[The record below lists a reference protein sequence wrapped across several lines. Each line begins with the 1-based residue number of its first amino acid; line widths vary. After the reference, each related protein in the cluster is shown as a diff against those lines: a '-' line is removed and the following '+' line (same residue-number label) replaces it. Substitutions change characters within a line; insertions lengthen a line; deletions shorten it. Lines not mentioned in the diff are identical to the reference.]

1 MEALWKP
8 SAPATMA
15 AEPITRFPPAERRRR
30 GRPPTHGAYAKALPP
45 AIRDRATEI
54 CELLMSLPHTVEA
67 DRLAAEECG
76 RLAALLESI
85 DADIAQHGAVTGRG
99 HAPRRILDVRARYS
113 RELRA
118 WLEAFGGTPASRAEW
133 AKAMAEG
140 ASLAEEIARRRRER
154 DRG

>member
-1 MEALWKP
+1 M
-8 SAPATMA
+8 
-15 AEPITRFPPAERRRR
+15 
-30 GRPPTHGAYAKALPP
+30 
-45 AIRDRATEI
+45 D
-54 CELLMSLPHTVEA
+54 LPHTVDA

-85 DADIAQHGAVTGRG
+85 DADIARHGAVTGRG
-99 HAPRRILDVRARYS
+99 HAPRKILDVRARYS

-140 ASLAEEIARRRRER
+140 ASLADEISRRRQER

>member
-1 MEALWKP
+1 MAAVVGDSVTRYP
-8 SAPATMA
+8 SAAPN
-15 AEPITRFPPAERRRR
+15 RG
-30 GRPPTHGAYAKALPP
+30 GRPPTHGAYAKATPP
-45 AIRDRATEI
+45 AIRERAEAITA
-54 CELLMSLPHTVEA
+54 LLMGLPHTVEA

-113 RELRA
+113 KELRA

-140 ASLAEEIARRRRER
+140 ASLADEIARRRREYAG
-154 DRG
+154 RG

>member
-1 MEALWKP
+1 MPSDPIMRLP
-8 SAPATMA
+8 SADPKRG
-15 AEPITRFPPAERRRR
+15 P

-45 AIRDRATEI
+45 AIRERAEEI
-54 CELLMSLPHTVEA
+54 AGVLMDLPHTVEA

-85 DADIAQHGAVTGRG
+85 DADIATTGAVTGRG
-99 HAPRRILDVRARYS
+99 HAPRRILDVRVRYS

-118 WLEAFGGTPASRAEW
+118 WLESFGGTPASRAAW

-140 ASLAEEIARRRRER
+140 ASLADEIARRRAER
-154 DRG
+154 NGDG

>member
-1 MEALWKP
+1 MPPEAI
-8 SAPATMA
+8 M
-15 AEPITRFPPAERRRR
+15 RFPPVVPKRGP
-30 GRPPTHGAYAKALPP
+30 GRPPTHGAYARATPP
-45 AIRDRATEI
+45 AIGERAQEI
-54 CELLMSLPHTVEA
+54 SALLMDLPHTVEA

-85 DADIAQHGAVTGRG
+85 DGDIAKHGAVTGRG
-99 HAPRRILDVRARYS
+99 HAPRRILDVRARFS

-140 ASLAEEIARRRRER
+140 ASLAEEIERRRRER
-154 DRG
+154 NGG

>member
-1 MEALWKP
+1 MRLP
-8 SAPATMA
+8 TGAPK
-15 AEPITRFPPAERRRR
+15 RL
-30 GRPPTHGAYAKALPP
+30 GRPPTHGAYASASPP
-45 AIRDRATEI
+45 AHRERAEQITA
-54 CELLMSLPHTVEA
+54 LLMSLPHTIEA

-85 DADIAQHGAVTGRG
+85 DADIAERGAVTGRG

-113 RELRA
+113 KELRT

-140 ASLAEEIARRRRER
+140 ASLADEIARRRREQ
-154 DRG
+154 DG

>member
-1 MEALWKP
+1 VSTA
-8 SAPATMA
+8 
-15 AEPITRFPPAERRRR
+15 PITRYPSEPDKRRS
-30 GRPPTHGAYAKALPP
+30 GRPPTHGAYARATPP
-45 AIRDRATEI
+45 AIRERAEAITT
-54 CELLMSLPHTVEA
+54 LLMSLPHTVEA

-85 DADIAQHGAVTGRG
+85 DADIAERGAVTGRG

-113 RELRA
+113 KELRS

-140 ASLAEEIARRRRER
+140 ASLADEIARRRQER
-154 DRG
+154 DHGD